1 MSRKVVYTI
10 PGWGFSAN
18 ILNCGALANTP
29 CLGLDYINYSN
40 MSVEGIALVLSKTIK
55 KSSVIVAWS
64 MGGLFAIKI
73 ANLFPGKV
81 KKLVLLASQ
90 PRFIA
95 DIRYS
100 GIHPKVMNNFIDA
113 ANQNFFGLKQQ
124 FIDKVNL
131 PITNNPCRGSVQPYF
146 LDNFSEQLK
155 SLLSLLAMTDL
166 RDEYCHLKVE
176 ILHII
181 GGKDAV
187 LKQDETSLRS
197 INDNIKVVHIEDAGH
212 GGFLTH
218 VLLYR
223 SAMDKFIEF

>member
-18 ILNCGALANTP
+18 ILNYGAFANIT

-40 MSVEGIALVLSKTIK
+40 MSVEGIALALSKTIK

-73 ANLFPGKV
+73 ASLFPEKV
-81 KKLVLLASQ
+81 KKLILLASQ

-95 DIRYS
+95 DTRYS
-100 GIHPKVMNNFIDA
+100 GIHLKVMDAFIGA
-113 ANQNFFGLKQQ
+113 ANRNLSGLKQE
-124 FIDKVNL
+124 FIDKINY
-131 PITNNPCRGSVQPYF
+131 PNKNNACKGSVEHYF
-146 LDNFSEQLK
+146 LDNFSGQLK
-155 SLLSLLAMTDL
+155 SLLNLLAVADL
-166 RDEYCHLKVE
+166 RDEYRHLKVE

-187 LKQDETSLRS
+187 LKQDEQSLRS
-197 INDNIKVVHIEDAGH
+197 INDTIKVVHIENAGH
-212 GGFLTH
+212 VGFLTH

-223 SAMDKFIEF
+223 SAMDKFIEP